1 MERHAKT
8 VRGKRPWRLRTR
20 LTLALVA
27 LFVAIAALVVVSH
40 YQYLRDR
47 RDSRIEN
54 VETVSRTLAAV
65 VDGFTRDLE
74 SFALST
80 TITLGEGRTPFDPGL
95 SAGRGG
101 AARPHL
107 SPPPASHGH

>member
-80 TITLGEGRTPFDPGL
+80 TITLGEGRTPFDQGL
-95 SAGRGG
+95 SAER
-101 AARPHL
+101 RD
-107 SPPPASHGH
+107 